1 MNTTPDDAY
10 LIFDGW
16 KEKGSHL
23 RIQLRS
29 SSLMFEGRGVILY
42 LSHDKMELGG
52 ESWRFTVPL
61 SDSTFVFSDPREIPI
76 ASVREAET
84 ARYEFGLAVQLS
96 TGDRLVLVEYKEI
109 GQKAEDT
116 PEDDA

>member
-1 MNTTPDDAY
+1 MNTTPEDAY

-16 KEKGSHL
+16 KDRGSHL

-29 SSLMFEGRGVILY
+29 TSLMFEGRGVLLH
-42 LSHDKMELGG
+42 LSPETMEFGG

-61 SDSTFVFSDPREIPI
+61 ADSTFVFSDPREIPL

-96 TGDRLVLVEYKEI
+96 TGDRLVLVEYKEPT
-109 GQKAEDT
+109 QAA
-116 PEDDA
+116 DDSQDE

>member
-1 MNTTPDDAY
+1 MDTTPDDAY

-16 KEKGSHL
+16 KDRESYL

-29 SSLMFEGRGVILY
+29 SSLMFEGRGVITH
-42 LSHDKMELGG
+42 LSRDTMELGG

-61 SDSTFVFSDPREIPI
+61 FDSTFVFSDPREIPV

-109 GQKAEDT
+109 GQKAGDDS
-116 PEDDA
+116 EDDA